1 MRDARGSD
9 ADLNYPSWMATDVFA
24 LVLTAAMTLLGWY
37 RGTLIQV
44 VTVVVALLLL
54 VFFDAWYPPLE
65 LPLANLA
72 MPLAEYPYLRKLV
85 AFLGAYIGSV
95 TVVAILELATRG
107 SQAEKANRAGGV
119 VIGLLKGV
127 LYVVA
132 LAWIAETATLWEK
145 PAHEPRPR
153 WMRSS
158 MLMQTVAPWNP
169 VRVYSLK
176 EAIELQLAR
185 QEFREREAER
195 ADAGQPL
202 DGAAD
207 AATPTGTR
215 GEETLRPE
223 DGFDASPLEENS
235 KARALWRASPMRAL
249 MDETASLSE
258 WQGRGYGDLVRDP
271 RVREILG
278 NANLADLLMG
288 E

>member
-1 MRDARGSD
+1 
-9 ADLNYPSWMATDVFA
+9 MATDVLA
-24 LVLTAAMTLLGWY
+24 LVLTSAMALLGWY
-37 RGTLIQV
+37 RGTLVQV

-54 VFFDAWYPPLE
+54 VFFDVWYPPLE

-72 MPLAEYPYLRKLV
+72 MPLAEHPYLRKLV

-95 TVVAILELATRG
+95 TVVAILELATRD
-107 SQAEKANRAGGV
+107 SEAEQANRAGGA
-119 VIGLLKGV
+119 VIGLLKGI

-132 LAWIAETATLWEK
+132 LAWLVETATLWEK

-169 VRVYSLK
+169 VRVYFLK
-176 EAIELQLAR
+176 AAIEGQLAR
-185 QEFREREAER
+185 QELREREAAR
-195 ADAGQPL
+195 TDGGQPL
-202 DGAAD
+202 DEAAA
-207 AATPTGTR
+207 AATPDGAR

-223 DGFDASPLEENS
+223 DGFDASPLEESS
-235 KARALWRASPMRAL
+235 KERALWRASPMRAL

-271 RVREILG
+271 RVRDILG
-278 NANLADLLMG
+278 DADLADLLMG